1 MGEDSEELLEYA
13 TDAARRDVIGKE
25 QVGKD
30 LARMSRERVLLRVE
44 ILEKVTRC
52 EAHISLELYKVGLY
66 KALHQLKALRTR
78 NLGGSAPVAC
88 LDVDRLS
95 GMLKLPN
102 KLSGSP
108 ASFGWESGLEQM
120 NGPELLGSNP
130 LFSPEVHVYPALL
143 HIVIGVWRR
152 RVLRRADSPHRVSL
166 MRRAAYGFPRRP
178 FF

>member
-1 MGEDSEELLEYA
+1 M
-13 TDAARRDVIGKE
+13 DVIGKKQAAE
-25 QVGKD
+25 QVGKN
-30 LARMSRERVLLRVE
+30 LARMSRERLLLRVE

-52 EAHISLELYKVGLY
+52 EAHLSLGLY
-66 KALHQLKALRTR
+66 NALHQLKALRTR

-108 ASFGWESGLEQM
+108 ASFGWESGLEQT